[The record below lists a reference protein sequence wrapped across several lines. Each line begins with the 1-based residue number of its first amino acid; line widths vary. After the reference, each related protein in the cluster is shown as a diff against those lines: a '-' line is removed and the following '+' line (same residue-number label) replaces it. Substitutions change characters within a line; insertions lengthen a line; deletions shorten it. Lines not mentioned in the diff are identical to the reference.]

1 MGVLCGQLGKKYNV
15 GIEIDFEGG
24 SYTGGMFK
32 SFV

>member
-1 MGVLCGQLGKKYNV
+1 VLCAALAKQYGV

-24 SYTGGMFK
+24 SYVGVFK

>member
-1 MGVLCGQLGKKYNV
+1 MGVLCAALAKQFHV

-24 SYTGGMFK
+24 GTTGVFK